1 MKPTK
6 AVIRKE
12 IEGLARASEALAYSY
27 RKCQGIGL
35 RDDLSDEELE
45 SYEAFTSR
53 FARLSDII
61 IQKNLRL
68 LDLINLEDSGTVR
81 DRINRAEKNAYI
93 RSADQFIEIREL
105 RNEISHV
112 YRSETVQDIFKKVIE
127 YSSILLESVDLIVN
141 HLRKSEQEI
150 TD

>member
-27 RKCQGIGL
+27 RKCRGIGL